1 VQSPEQAPPQPLDVA
16 VSEIALN
23 WLSSAAARVSTSAA
37 TLEPFS
43 GMMAFPVIAEMGCVI
58 FRMCSLAI
66 CLPAAGVTEK
76 EFI

>member
-23 WLSSAAARVSTSAA
+23 WLSSAAARVITSAA

-43 GMMAFPVIAEMGCVI
+43 GVIALPVIAEIGCVI
-58 FRMCSLAI
+58 FWMCSLVI
-66 CLPAAGVTEK
+66 CLPAAGATEK
-76 EFI
+76 ELI